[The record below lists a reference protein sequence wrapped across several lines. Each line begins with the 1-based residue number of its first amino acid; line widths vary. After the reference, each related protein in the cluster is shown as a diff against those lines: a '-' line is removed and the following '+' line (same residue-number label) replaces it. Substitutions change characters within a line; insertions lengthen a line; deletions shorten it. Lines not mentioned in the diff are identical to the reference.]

1 MMKKLFSGLAGL
13 AVCLAMVSAGA
24 WAQDGAPQSGQ
35 GQGHGEGRGQG
46 GGMFMMGGNSAHGS
60 VIAVS
65 GNEITLKDE
74 QGQTWKVETGANTR
88 VMKDREPVKVSD
100 IHAGDV
106 VIAAGN
112 LDDQAK
118 TVGAAFVVVLSPEQ
132 AAQMQKMRADFG
144 KTWTAG
150 KVTAIKDLTLTIE
163 RPDKVTQTIA
173 VDENTTFH
181 KRNEDITF
189 PDIKVGDMVR
199 ANGALQNGNFLA
211 TNLAVM
217 EFGQRGQGGQGR
229 AFPGGAPGGPPVQAQ
244 PGLGAPPQQPATP
257 TPQPQNPPQR

>member
-1 MMKKLFSGLAGL
+1 MKNLFSGLAGL
-13 AVCLAMVSAGA
+13 VVCLAMVSASA
-24 WAQDGAPQSGQ
+24 RAQDPAPQQNGQ
-35 GQGHGEGRGQG
+35 GQGQGRGEGRGQG
-46 GGMFMMGGNSAHGS
+46 GGMFMMAGNSAHGS
-60 VIAVS
+60 VTAVS
-65 GNEITLKDE
+65 GNEITIKDE

-118 TVGAAFVVVLSPEQ
+118 TVGAAFVVVLNPEQ
-132 AAQMQKMRADFG
+132 AARMEKMRADFG

-150 KVTAIKDLTLTIE
+150 RVTAIKDLTLTIE
-163 RPDKVTQTIA
+163 RPDKVTQTVA

-189 PDIKVGDMVR
+189 PDIKVGDRVR
-199 ANGALQNGNFLA
+199 ATGSLQNGNFLA
-211 TNLAVM
+211 TNLSVM
-217 EFGQRGQGGQGR
+217 EFGQRGQGRFAQQ
-229 AFPGGAPGGPPVQAQ
+229 GGAPGAQ
-244 PGLGAPPQQPATP
+244 PAPQQGVAPPAQPAAT
-257 TPQPQNPPQR
+257 TPQPQNAPQP

>member
-1 MMKKLFSGLAGL
+1 LEPAGTTMRKLFSGLAGL
-13 AVCLAMVSAGA
+13 LVCLALLSAGA
-24 WAQDGAPQSGQ
+24 LAQDSGQQNGQ
-35 GQGHGEGRGQG
+35 GQGRGEGRGQG
-46 GGMFMMGGNSAHGS
+46 GGMFMMNGNSAHGS
-60 VIAVS
+60 VTAVS
-65 GNEITLKDE
+65 GSEITIKDE
-74 QGQTWKVETGANTR
+74 QGQAWKIETGANTR

-106 VIAAGN
+106 VVAAGN

-118 TVGAAFVVVLSPEQ
+118 TVGAAFVIVLDPDQ
-132 AAQMQKMRADFG
+132 AARMEKMRAEFG

-150 KVTAIKDLTLTIE
+150 KVTAINTDALTVTIQ

-189 PDIKVGDMVR
+189 PDVRVGDMVR
-199 ANGALQNGNFLA
+199 ANGSLKDGNFLA
-211 TNLAVM
+211 TSLAVM

-229 AFPGGAPGGPPVQAQ
+229 FGPQGGAPGAQ
-244 PGLGAPPQQPATP
+244 PAPQQGAT